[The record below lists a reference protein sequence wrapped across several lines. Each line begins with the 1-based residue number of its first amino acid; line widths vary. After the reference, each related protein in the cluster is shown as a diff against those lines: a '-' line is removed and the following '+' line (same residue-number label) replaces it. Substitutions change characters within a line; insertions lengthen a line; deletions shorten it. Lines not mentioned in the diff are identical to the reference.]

1 MKVLIQGK
9 QMTVPDELKSYVME
23 RLVTQLTRFYDSSA
37 AELRV
42 EFGDTNGTK
51 GGNDKECH
59 LTFRMPMAA
68 TIQIEEITQDAYASL
83 DVASDR
89 LIRIVKR
96 ELERMRRRPA
106 GHHKYRPLGTTVA
119 DGGIPGDTLEHLRF
133 SDEAQRLLETGSGI
147 TPAGHERFKSEGE

>member
-9 QMTVPDELKSYVME
+9 QMAVPEELKSYVME
-23 RLVTQLTRFYDSSA
+23 RVVVPLTRFFDSSA

-42 EFGDTNGTK
+42 EFGDVNGSIK

-68 TIQIEEITQDAYASL
+68 TIQIEEITPDPYASL
-83 DVASDR
+83 DAASNR
-89 LIRIVKR
+89 LIRIVHR
-96 ELERMRRRPA
+96 ELDRMRRRPT

-119 DGGIPGDTLEHLRF
+119 EGGIPGETLERLRF
-133 SDEAQRLLETGSGI
+133 SDEAQRLLETGTGI
-147 TPAGHERFKSEGE
+147 TEAGHRRLSET